1 MIDTTKNQDYYVCA
15 LYHFVVL
22 EDYEALRERV
32 LAKMQQHN
40 VCGTLLLA
48 REGINGTI
56 AGPREGVDSVL
67 RFLKSDSR
75 FVELQHK
82 ESVVSKPPFHRTK
95 VKLKNEIISMGVPDI
110 DAEHYA
116 GTYVKPSDWNELISD
131 PDVTVIDTR
140 NEYEIGV
147 GSFIG
152 AINPH
157 TDSFREFPAF
167 AQTLNAG
174 ENKKV
179 AMYCTGGIRCE
190 KSTAYLKSIG
200 FDDVY
205 HLEGGILKY
214 LEVVPEDESLWQGEC
229 FVFDDRVT
237 VDHRMRQGRYEQCHA
252 CRRPISEEDKS
263 SPRYVPG
270 VSCPN
275 CYQGLTEKQR
285 ARFTE
290 REKQVRLAKKRGES
304 HIGSDAADAQQQ
316 RKEEKLNHKAR
327 QREQSS

>member
-1 MIDTTKNQDYYVCA
+1 MIDTAKNQDYFISA

-22 EDYEALRERV
+22 EDYEALRERL
-32 LAKMQQHN
+32 LAIMQQHN

-56 AGPREGVDSVL
+56 AGTREGVDSVL

-75 FVELQHK
+75 FVQLQHK
-82 ESVVSKPPFHRTK
+82 ESVASKLPFHRTK
-95 VKLKNEIISMGVPDI
+95 VKLKNEIITMGVPDI
-110 DAEHYA
+110 DAERYA
-116 GTYVKPSDWNELISD
+116 GTYVKPSDWNDLISD

-237 VDHRMRQGRYEQCHA
+237 VDHQMRQGRYDQCHA
-252 CRRPISEEDKS
+252 CRGPISEKDKS

-304 HIGSDAADAQQQ
+304 HIGSDAADAHQQH
-316 RKEEKLNHKAR
+316 KEEKLNHKAR

>member
-1 MIDTTKNQDYYVCA
+1 MIDTAKNQDYFISA

-22 EDYEALRERV
+22 EDYEALRERL
-32 LAKMQQHN
+32 LAIMQQHN

-56 AGPREGVDSVL
+56 AGTREGVDSVL
-67 RFLKSDSR
+67 RFLKSDPR
-75 FVELQHK
+75 FVQLLNI
-82 ESVVSKPPFHRTK
+82 ESVASKLQLHRSK
-95 VKLKNEIISMGVPDI
+95 VKLNNENITIGVPDI
-110 DAEHYA
+110 DAERYA
-116 GTYVKPSDWNELISD
+116 GTYVKPSDWNDLISD

-214 LEVVPEDESLWQGEC
+214 LEMVPELSL
-229 FVFDDRVT
+229 
-237 VDHRMRQGRYEQCHA
+237 
-252 CRRPISEEDKS
+252 I
-263 SPRYVPG
+263 
-270 VSCPN
+270 
-275 CYQGLTEKQR
+275 
-285 ARFTE
+285 
-290 REKQVRLAKKRGES
+290 
-304 HIGSDAADAQQQ
+304 HI
-316 RKEEKLNHKAR
+316 
-327 QREQSS
+327 